1 MKIRALTVFTPFPE
15 EWSRDSIAGL
25 FEEAVTRLGEIKD
38 ILHENGYDVWTF
50 RITLPKPPVETYR
63 ALVSVLPDPPRD
75 TLVSIGGLEIT
86 SVSPKLVTEL
96 VEKGYYVPLHGVTRS
111 PAEGARAASW
121 IIHEA
126 ASHDP
131 VLATRIAVAIHN
143 EPIRTPYFPDSTSYA
158 LGWTYG
164 LAYLYNDLMEKHV
177 KGELR
182 FEDFLDMLEK
192 PLSIIRSRGVTA
204 FADLSLSPWMSDSTA
219 RLIMNLSRTGLFEP
233 GFLSAVRSLN
243 KIISELAAR
252 IAWVTGFNEVML
264 PYAEDKV
271 LVDAGCRGRIKAQDF
286 LLASIACV
294 AGPDMLVVPANREML
309 ANYILDTYT
318 VWLTKKKPVALRAI
332 PVNGSIGSRVR
343 LGKFGSP
350 CIIPYR

>member
-1 MKIRALTVFTPFPE
+1 MKIRAVTVFTPFPE
-15 EWSRDSIAGL
+15 EWSRDSITSL
-25 FEEAVTRLGEIKD
+25 FEEAVARIGEIKD
-38 ILHENGYDVWTF
+38 ILRENGYDVWTY
-50 RITLPKPPVETYR
+50 RITLPKPPIETYR
-63 ALVSVLPDPPRD
+63 ALISILPDPPED

-86 SVSPKLVTEL
+86 SVSPKLVAEL
-96 VEKGYYVPLHGVTRS
+96 VEKGYYVPLHGITRS
-111 PAEGARAASW
+111 PVEGARATSR

-126 ASHDP
+126 TSRDH

-143 EPIRTPYFPDSTSYA
+143 EPLRTPYFPDSSSYA

-164 LAYLYNDLMEKHV
+164 LAYLYNDLMEKYV

-192 PLSIIRSRGVTA
+192 PLSILRSRGFTA
-204 FADLSLSPWMSDSTA
+204 FTDLSLSPWMSDSTA
-219 RLIMNLSRTGLFEP
+219 RLIMNVSKTGLFEP
-233 GFLSAVRSLN
+233 GFLSAVRFLN
-243 KIISELAAR
+243 KIISELAAH

-294 AGPDMLVVPANREML
+294 AGPDMLVVPADREAL
-309 ANYILDTYT
+309 ANYVLDTYT
-318 VWLTKKKPVALRAI
+318 VWLTKKKPMALRAV
-332 PVNGSIGSRVR
+332 PVNGSPGSKVR

-350 CIIPYR
+350 CIMPYR

>member
-1 MKIRALTVFTPFPE
+1 MKIRALTIFTPFPE
-15 EWSRDSIAGL
+15 EWSRDYIVSL
-25 FEEAVTRLGEIKD
+25 FEEALMRLGEMND

-50 RITLPKPPVETYR
+50 RITLPKPSAETYR
-63 ALVSVLPDPPRD
+63 GLVSLLPDPPQEA
-75 TLVSIGGLEIT
+75 LVSIGGLEIT
-86 SVSPKLVTEL
+86 SASPKLVTEL
-96 VEKGYYVPLHGVTRS
+96 VEKGYYVPLHGITRS
-111 PAEGARAASW
+111 PVEGARIASRV
-121 IIHEA
+121 IHEA

-177 KGELR
+177 KGVLR

-192 PLSIIRSRGVTA
+192 PLSIIRSRGFTA
-204 FADLSLSPWMSDSTA
+204 FTDLSLSPWMSDSTA
-219 RLIMNLSRTGLFEP
+219 RLIMNVSKTGLFEP
-233 GFLSAVRSLN
+233 GFLSAVRFLN
-243 KIISELAAR
+243 KIISELAAH

-264 PYAEDKV
+264 PYAEDEV
-271 LVDAGCRGRIKAQDF
+271 LIDAGCRGRVKAQDF

-294 AGPDMLVVPANREML
+294 AGLDMLIVPADRESL
-309 ANYILDTYT
+309 ANYILDAYT
-318 VWLTKKKPVALRAI
+318 VWLTKKKPMALRAI
-332 PVNGSIGSRVR
+332 PINGSIGSKVR